1 MFVFKLNSTAVGG
14 AFNITQEIKLMK
26 INQGFNCDS
35 KQPMVMKDEMVT
47 IDELPFAENLSNNFA
62 DSIKYCPINNY
73 RISKVVK
80 V

>member
-1 MFVFKLNSTAVGG
+1 M
-14 AFNITQEIKLMK
+14 
-26 INQGFNCDS
+26 
-35 KQPMVMKDEMVT
+35 QPMVMKDEMVT
-47 IDELPFAENLSNNFA
+47 IDELPFVENLSKNFA